1 MPGALTS
8 LLAVTTTALLALPAQ
23 AQEDA
28 SDKLTIEL
36 NSIEAQD
43 GNCRMSFV
51 VLNGFET
58 DLKSAVFEAVLFDKS
73 GAVDRM
79 TLFDF
84 GALPAMRTRVRQFV
98 VPQLNCDTLGQVLIN
113 GAQTCETDTETTAV
127 EDFCGKALNLR
138 SRIDVEVIG

>member
-1 MPGALTS
+1 MPRSLTS
-8 LLAVTTTALLALPAQ
+8 LLAVTTIALLALPAQ

-36 NSIEAQD
+36 NSVEAQD

-51 VLNGFET
+51 VLNGFDT
-58 DLKSAVFEAVLFDKS
+58 DLKSAVFEAVLFDKA

-84 GALPAMRTRVRQFV
+84 GSLPATRTRVRQFV
-98 VPQLNCDTLGQVLIN
+98 VPQLACDSLGRVLIN
-113 GAQTCETDTETTAV
+113 GAQTCETDIEASTAQDV
-127 EDFCGKALNLR
+127 CGKALNLR